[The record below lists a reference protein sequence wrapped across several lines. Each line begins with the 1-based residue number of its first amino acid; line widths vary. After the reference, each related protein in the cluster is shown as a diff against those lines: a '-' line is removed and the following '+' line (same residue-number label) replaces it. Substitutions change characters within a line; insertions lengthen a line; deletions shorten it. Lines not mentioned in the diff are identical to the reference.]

1 MTITWQSVTLE
12 LGKLLIA
19 ALFGAGG
26 LWGVQ
31 QLKADPKPVA
41 QSVTI
46 SADEL
51 RKLYCP
57 APTKRAKVEG
67 NAFGTSAK

>member
-1 MTITWQSVTLE
+1 MTWQNVTLE
-12 LGKLLIA
+12 LGKLIIA

-26 LWGVQ
+26 LWGIQAIKSDAPAAPQV
-31 QLKADPKPVA
+31 
-41 QSVTI
+41 VTI

-57 APTKRAKVEG
+57 VPAKRRVEG
-67 NAFGTSAK
+67 NAYGTAAK